1 MSEILQSE
9 ESVKLYEYEPYKK
22 ELEDYVAHF
31 NPFHDP
37 RNGQFTT
44 GHGGGIGGS
53 GGIIKKKKK
62 SIGQRIH
69 DHKVKKK
76 RMASLEKARQTKAA
90 NIEKRKSEA
99 DEKERISKMRED
111 AIKKNDIVTMYK
123 NADHFSRNEIEEAL
137 NKKGTLDRL
146 ANEAAKMAPQP
157 KPKNSV
163 GRKLGKMAKESVKKG
178 ASDFLTTTLQNVSRN
193 ALDMTLKELAVRGAG
208 GTKTEFGKLTPDQK
222 RQFVLMLFR
231 NKK

>member
-22 ELEDYVAHF
+22 DLEDYVAHF

-53 GGIIKKKKK
+53 GGVVKKKKK
-62 SIGQRIH
+62 SLGQKIH

-90 NIEKRKSEA
+90 NVEKRKTEA
-99 DEKERISKMRED
+99 SEKERISKMRED

-137 NKKGTLDRL
+137 NRKSTLDRL
-146 ANEAAKMAPQP
+146 ATEASKMIPAP
-157 KPKNSV
+157 KESAGK
-163 GRKLGKMAKESVKKG
+163 KLGRMAKESVKKG
-178 ASDFLTTTLQNVSRN
+178 ATDFLKTNLQNVSRN
-193 ALDMTLKELAVRGAG
+193 ALNMTLKELAVRGAG
-208 GTKTEFGKLTPDQK
+208 GKKTEFNKLTPEQK
-222 RQFVLMLFR
+222 RQLVLMLFR
-231 NKK
+231 DKK